1 MLESQLNFTSSIVI
15 GEGFNN
21 DRGVV
26 GLVSKGEK

>member
-1 MLESQLNFTSSIVI
+1 MLERQLNFTTSMVI

-21 DRGVV
+21 DKGVV